1 MWPNIGLAQ
10 TRGTWTN
17 AQPQSPAASRG
28 IQRVNMNR
36 RKRIVRDYAKMI
48 AEETNIPEKRVNT
61 ILMFAWRN
69 IVRMMELKE
78 DVRIVGLGRI
88 IIDRPKTSK
97 AQTHDKR
104 RDERNDLQDQ

>member
-1 MWPNIGLAQ
+1 MGTNIGLAQ

-97 AQTHDKR
+97 AQIHEKQSKADNRK
-104 RDERNDLQDQ
+104 NKS